1 MTILVPVEIERGP
14 SSAAQHRRVRGAQED
29 RMARSTWTERDIP
42 DLDRKRAIV
51 TGASSGIGL
60 EASRILAGARA
71 EVVLAVRDP
80 ERGRSVA
87 EEIGRTVPEARLAVA
102 EIDLSDLASVR
113 RFAQREGALA
123 RGLDLLVNNAGTSGV
138 PRRASADGYEIQMA
152 TNFLGHFALTGL
164 LLPIIRPRGRIVTV
178 SSLMARRGHV
188 SAATTLEDLRPR
200 EPYRAG
206 RCYADSKQ
214 ADLLFAVELNRRLRA
229 AGIDILSIACHP
241 GGAATGLGGQRARAT
256 GLPERRTI
264 GARLV
269 RLVLQSARAG
279 AWPTVFAATA
289 PGLVGG
295 ELVAPD
301 GIAQGRGRPRVV
313 PVFAS
318 GRDAAVAARL
328 WELGREATGV
338 EFGGI

>member
-1 MTILVPVEIERGP
+1 
-14 SSAAQHRRVRGAQED
+14 
-29 RMARSTWTERDIP
+29 MARSTWTERDIP
-42 DLDRKRAIV
+42 DLAGRRAIV

-60 EASRILAGARA
+60 EASRLLAAAGA

-80 ERGRSVA
+80 ARGRRAV
-87 EEIGRTVPEARLAVA
+87 EEITRTVPEARLAVA
-102 EIDLSDLASVR
+102 EIDLSELDSVR
-113 RFAQREGALA
+113 RFGRREVELA
-123 RGLDLLVNNAGTSGV
+123 RGLDMLINNAGTSGG
-138 PRRASADGYEIQMA
+138 PRRASADGFEIQMA

-164 LLPIIRPRGRIVTV
+164 LLPLLHPGGRIVTV
-178 SSLMARRGHV
+178 ASLMARRGHL

-214 ADLLFAVELNRRLRA
+214 ADLLFAVELGRRLRA
-229 AGIDILSIACHP
+229 AGSDILSIACHP
-241 GGAATGLGGQRARAT
+241 GGAATGLGSQRARAA
-256 GLPERRTI
+256 GRPERLTI
-264 GARLV
+264 GARLM

>member
-1 MTILVPVEIERGP
+1 
-14 SSAAQHRRVRGAQED
+14 
-29 RMARSTWTERDIP
+29 MARSTWTERDIP
-42 DLDRKRAIV
+42 DLAGRRAIV

-60 EASRILAGARA
+60 EASRLLAAAGA

-80 ERGRSVA
+80 ARGRRAV
-87 EEIGRTVPEARLAVA
+87 EEITRTVPEARLAVA
-102 EIDLSDLASVR
+102 EIDLSELDSVR
-113 RFAQREGALA
+113 RFGRREVELA
-123 RGLDLLVNNAGTSGV
+123 RGLDMLINNAGTSGG
-138 PRRASADGYEIQMA
+138 PRRASADGFEIQMA

-164 LLPIIRPRGRIVTV
+164 LLPLLHPGGRIVTV
-178 SSLMARRGHV
+178 ASLMARRGHL

-214 ADLLFAVELNRRLRA
+214 ADLLFAVEVGRRLRA
-229 AGIDILSIACHP
+229 AGSDILSVACHP
-241 GGAATGLGGQRARAT
+241 GGAATGLGSQRARAA
-256 GLPERRTI
+256 GRPERLTI
-264 GARLV
+264 GARLM